1 MNSNLIKNQVENLK
15 LMLLSPKLFITK
27 YFDELINQVDI
38 ETIKYQIERK
48 ADVVIENYRQF
59 IIGELKKAENES
71 LNRIRPEFKLNDEL
85 KLTAENFVQNYEN
98 FNDLKHDLHET
109 SIEMKKIIMGNR
121 FLWSLDGDE

>member
-48 ADVVIENYRQF
+48 DDVVIENCRQF
-59 IIGELKKAENES
+59 IIDELKKAENES
-71 LNRIRPEFKLNDEL
+71 FNRITPEFKLNDEL

-109 SIEMKKIIMGNR
+109 SI
-121 FLWSLDGDE
+121 